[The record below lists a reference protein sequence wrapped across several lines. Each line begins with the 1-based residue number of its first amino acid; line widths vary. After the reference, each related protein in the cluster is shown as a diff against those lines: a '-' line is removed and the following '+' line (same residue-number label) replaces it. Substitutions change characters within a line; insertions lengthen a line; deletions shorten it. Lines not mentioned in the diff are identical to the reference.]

1 MFDIQKNKCIFAIK
15 NITMANLKFKS
26 AGRISLFDKDE
37 SSEKL
42 SKLGNPL
49 EKLHKVIDFEMF
61 RPILESI
68 MLNQERKSNVGP
80 KPYDVVMMFKIILLK
95 RFYNLSD
102 EQAEYQI
109 NDRLSFKEFLGLS
122 SGDRIPDS
130 RTIWLFQENLI
141 KKNLEEKLFAH
152 FRHHLYDL
160 GLYVNEGKI
169 VDASFV
175 EVPRQ
180 RNKKEENQ
188 KIKSGEGEE
197 LWQEQPKKKRQKDI
211 DARWTEKNKQ
221 KYYGYKDH
229 TKIDAKSKLIDTYEV
244 TSAEVH
250 DSQPIEKL
258 LRENDKGQELY
269 ADSAYIGEPIDT
281 MLRGKEIVPQIIE
294 RAVKGKPLT
303 DEQKENNHI
312 KSKVRCLC
320 EHVFGFVTNSMGD
333 FYIKSIGFIRA
344 KGNVGLINLLYN
356 MCRYEQ
362 IVRLE
367 LLTIK
372 KI

>member
-1 MFDIQKNKCIFAIK
+1 MK
-15 NITMANLKFKS
+15 NIRCKS
-26 AGRISLFDKDE
+26 IGHVGLFDKE
-37 SSEKL
+37 KTSSKL

-61 RPILESI
+61 RKELEAN
-68 MLNQERKSNVGP
+68 MLNHEKKSNAGSR
-80 KPYDVVMMFKIILLK
+80 PYDVVVMFKIILIK

-122 SGDRIPDS
+122 SGDRVPDS
-130 RTIWLFQENLI
+130 RSIWLFQDNLI
-141 KKNLEEKLFAH
+141 KKHLEEKLFAMFH
-152 FRHHLYDL
+152 QYLDNL
-160 GLYVNEGKI
+160 GLFVNEGKI
-169 VDASFV
+169 IDASFV

-180 RNKKEENQ
+180 RNKKEENA
-188 KIKSGEGEE
+188 KIKAGEGSD
-197 LWQEQPKKKRQKDI
+197 LWNDKPKKKRQKDI
-211 DARWTEKNKQ
+211 DARWTEKGGE

-229 TKIDAKSKLIDTYEV
+229 TKMDTKSKLIDKYEV

-250 DSQPIEKL
+250 DSQVV
-258 LRENDKGQELY
+258 ENLIGDEDKGQSLH
-269 ADSAYIGEPIDT
+269 ADSAYIGERIDKI
-281 MLRGKEIVPQIIE
+281 LKDKEINPQIIE
-294 RAVKGKPLT
+294 RAFRGKPLT

-312 KSKVRCLC
+312 KSKIRCTI
-320 EHVFGFVTNSMGD
+320 EHVFGFVTNSMND
-333 FYIKSIGFIRA
+333 FYIQSIGFLRA
-344 KGNVGLINLLYN
+344 KGNIGLINLVYN

-372 KI
+372 KQ

>member
-1 MFDIQKNKCIFAIK
+1 MSVF
-15 NITMANLKFKS
+15 KFKQT
-26 AGRISLFDKDE
+26 GRISLFDKNE
-37 SSEKL
+37 TSERL

-49 EKLHKVIDFEMF
+49 EKLHNIIDFEMF
-61 RPILESI
+61 RSVLEEN
-68 MLNQERKSNVGP
+68 MLNKDKKSNAGQ

-102 EQAEYQI
+102 EQSEYQI

-122 SGDRIPDS
+122 SGDRVPDS

-141 KKNLEEKLFAH
+141 QKNLEEKLFEQ
-152 FRHHLYDL
+152 FRQYLHDL

-180 RNKKEENQ
+180 RSKKEENEI
-188 KIKSGEGEE
+188 IKAGGGDN
-197 LWQEQPKKKRQKDI
+197 LWNEKPRKKSQKDI
-211 DARWTEKNKQ
+211 DARLTVKGGQ

-229 TKIDAKSKLIDTYEV
+229 AKIDAKSKLIDTYEV

-250 DSQPIEKL
+250 DSQPLEKL
-258 LRENDKGQELY
+258 LRESDKGQELY
-269 ADSAYIGEPIDT
+269 ADSAYIGDPIET
-281 MLRGKEIVPQIIE
+281 LLQKNEIIPQIIE
-294 RAVKGKPLT
+294 RAFRGKPLT
-303 DEQKENNHI
+303 EEQKTSNNI
-312 KSKVRCLC
+312 KSKIRCLC

-333 FYIKSIGFIRA
+333 FYIQSIGFIRA
-344 KGNVGLINLLYN
+344 KGIVGLINLLYN

-362 IVRLE
+362 IVRLN
-367 LLTIK
+367 LLPIK
-372 KI
+372 KV

>member
-1 MFDIQKNKCIFAIK
+1 
-15 NITMANLKFKS
+15 MANLKFKQT
-26 AGRISLFDKDE
+26 GRISLFDKDE
-37 SSEKL
+37 SSDKL

-61 RPILESI
+61 RSILEAAI
-68 MLNQERKSNVGP
+68 LNQEKKSNAGP

-122 SGDRIPDS
+122 SGDRVPDS
-130 RTIWLFQENLI
+130 RTIWLFQENLN
-141 KKNLEEKLFAH
+141 KNNLEEKLFAH
-152 FRHHLYDL
+152 FRHYLHDL

-188 KIKSGEGEE
+188 KIKSGDGEE
-197 LWQEQPKKKRQKDI
+197 LWQEQPKKKSQKDI
-211 DARWTEKNKQ
+211 DARWTEKGGQ

-229 TKIDAKSKLIDTYEV
+229 TKIDAKSKLIDTYDV

-258 LRENDKGQELY
+258 LQEEDKGQELY

-281 MLRGKEIVPQIIE
+281 LLRGKEIIPQIIE

-303 DEQKENNHI
+303 EEQKENNHT

-320 EHVFGFVTNSMGD
+320 EHVFGFITNSMNG
-333 FYIKSIGFIRA
+333 FYIKSIGLTRA
-344 KGNVGLINLLYN
+344 KGTIGLINLLYN

-367 LLTIK
+367 LLPIK
-372 KI
+372 K